1 MLSTIKRDLITTP
14 VQRIVAYI
22 DGFNLFYGLRDK
34 GWKRY
39 YWLDLGQLIG
49 NLLRPGEQLVAIQY
63 FTARV
68 YPEPNDPIK
77 RKRQEIYLDALA
89 TIPILTT
96 HFGYFLPKQ
105 KSCFSCGAIIR
116 TYEEKMTDVNIA
128 VSLLVDAQAGLFDK
142 AMVVSGDSDLSGP
155 IDEVRQRFPSKQ
167 VVVAFPPHR
176 VSKKLQ
182 SGGPSFVIGR
192 KKLQNSQFPTQLTN
206 AAGNVLVKPLSWV

>member
-1 MLSTIKRDLITTP
+1 MTTP
-14 VQRIVAYI
+14 VRRVVAYI

-68 YPEPNDPIK
+68 SPERNDPDK
-77 RKRQEIYLDALA
+77 GKRQGIYLDALA
-89 TIPILTT
+89 TVPNLTT

-105 KSCFSCGAIIR
+105 KPCFKCGAIIQ
-116 TYEEKMTDVNIA
+116 TYEEKMTDVNLA

-155 IDEVRQRFPSKQ
+155 IDAVRQRFADKQ
-167 VVVAFPPHR
+167 VVVAFPPKR

-182 SGGPSFVIGR
+182 SGGPYFVIGR
-192 KKLQNSQFPTQLTN
+192 KQFQNSQFPAQLTN
-206 AAGNVLVKPLSWV
+206 AGGSVLVRPSAWQ